1 MDIPALYKY
10 YTIPKIDPSAF
21 LNAKITNWQDYDLQS
36 GEASLYFEG
45 TYLGKTYLDLDAAT
59 DTLAVSLGKDNGIK
73 VTRKPV
79 KEFTSKRWIGSNQT
93 DTRTFDISIR
103 NNKKIPVNITVTD
116 QFPVSTNKEIS
127 VDDMKAAGAQV
138 DKETGMITWN
148 VTLQPGEEKVVTKS
162 YSVKYPKGRKVVL
175 E

>member
-1 MDIPALYKY
+1 MICNPAKQV
-10 YTIPKIDPSAF
+10 F
-21 LNAKITNWQDYDLQS
+21 
-36 GEASLYFEG
+36 
-45 TYLGKTYLDLDAAT
+45 
-59 DTLAVSLGKDNGIK
+59 TLKALI
-73 VTRKPV
+73 
-79 KEFTSKRWIGSNQT
+79 
-93 DTRTFDISIR
+93 TRTFDISIR
-103 NNKKIPVNITVTD
+103 NNKKIPVSITVTD

-148 VTLQPGEEKVVTKS
+148 ITLQPGEEKVVSKS